1 MVVCM
6 ENHLEEP
13 ANQVFSVQEVEE
25 VVQTVKKVADEHS
38 CDHRVGREPAPLPT
52 MVAATTTCIKEP
64 RAQVYLSTGRDD
76 EWMEGWYLDT
86 GATNHMMGW
95 YDIFSNL
102 DRAMRGSVK
111 FSDGSVVAIQ
121 GYGTVIFSRRNV
133 NIRP

>member
-1 MVVCM
+1 
-6 ENHLEEP
+6 
-13 ANQVFSVQEVEE
+13 
-25 VVQTVKKVADEHS
+25 
-38 CDHRVGREPAPLPT
+38 
-52 MVAATTTCIKEP
+52 
-64 RAQVYLSTGRDD
+64 
-76 EWMEGWYLDT
+76 MEGWYLDT